1 MSFEAFL
8 IVSAILFCIGLY
20 GSLARRNV
28 LAVLMS
34 VELMFNAVNVTLVA
48 MAKYLAPAALQDDIS
63 SVLTGQV
70 FAIFIITVAAAEI
83 ALGLGIVFAM
93 YRTNES
99 VDLSDAAS
107 MQHLINPQTRWSG
120 TSRTRYRDPTRF
132 QLQPR

>member
-1 MSFEAFL
+1 MSFEAFM
-8 IVSAILFCIGLY
+8 IVAAVLFRIGLY

-34 VELMFNAVNVTLVA
+34 IELMFNAVNVTLVA

-70 FAIFIITVAAAEI
+70 FAVFIITVAAAEI

-93 YRTNES
+93 YQTHDS
-99 VDLSDAAS
+99 VDLTDATGLR
-107 MQHLINPQTRWSG
+107 H
-120 TSRTRYRDPTRF
+120 
-132 QLQPR
+132 

>member
-1 MSFEAFL
+1 MSFEAFM

-20 GSLARRNV
+20 GSLARRNA

-34 VELMFNAVNVTLVA
+34 IELMFNAVNVTLVA

-70 FAIFIITVAAAEI
+70 FAVFIITVAAAEI

-93 YRTNES
+93 YRTHGS
-99 VDLSDAAS
+99 VDLTEATDLR
-107 MQHLINPQTRWSG
+107 H
-120 TSRTRYRDPTRF
+120 
-132 QLQPR
+132 